1 MLFFATRVVS
11 RSVDRLK
18 EIRHKITGTETAS
31 YLIGSPRQAPTYM
44 RKAKKMLGK
53 NRLKVETDSL
63 IDHHMGPARAKIGIF
78 HTVLTANRANEAAI
92 D

>member
-1 MLFFATRVVS
+1 
-11 RSVDRLK
+11 
-18 EIRHKITGTETAS
+18 
-31 YLIGSPRQAPTYM
+31 M

-63 IDHHMGPARAKIGIF
+63 IDHHMGPARAKTGIF